1 MIVWNI
7 LLAMVPFAFFILF
20 SNYWQKTKFKK
31 IGQKIIAA
39 VIFLFW
45 FVFLPNAAY
54 LITDTRHLLGYCPA
68 HSSLDVCISNA
79 WEIMFFFVY
88 GAFGWVFF
96 VIYLNQM
103 RALLAKIFSQ
113 KIAKI
118 TTLATIPIL
127 ALGVLFGLTERY
139 NSWDFFI
146 HPLAIYQNLLRYI
159 TNWDYFRNWLI
170 FTAGYYVLYFFGT
183 VIFRTKLMKN

>member
-1 MIVWNI
+1 
-7 LLAMVPFAFFILF
+7 MVPFAFFILF
-20 SNYWQKTKFKK
+20 FSYWRKTKFKK

-45 FVFLPNAAY
+45 FIFLPNAAY
-54 LITDTRHLLGYCPA
+54 LITDTRHLLGYCPV
-68 HSSLDVCISNA
+68 HSSLDVCIGNA

-88 GAFGWVFF
+88 GVFGWVFF

-103 RALLAKIFSQ
+103 RALLAKIFSR

-118 TTLATIPIL
+118 TILITVPIL
-127 ALGVLFGLTERY
+127 SLGVLFGLTERY

-159 TNWDYFRNWLI
+159 TSWDYFRNWLV
-170 FTAGYYVLYFFGT
+170 FTAGYYTLYVFGN
-183 VIFRTKLMKN
+183 FLFSKKLSR